1 MIAAQAVNGMINN
14 VQGPIQA
21 AGQQPPQD
29 NALAVGNAQNPIVV
43 SISLLVNHVFL
54 GSTSWSKSGTANS
67 SLSRLTQLIRITCPT
82 SC

>member
-43 SISLLVNHVFL
+43 SISLLVTMF
-54 GSTSWSKSGTANS
+54 S
-67 SLSRLTQLIRITCPT
+67 
-82 SC
+82 

>member
-21 AGQQPPQD
+21 AQQPPQN

-43 SISLLVNHVFL
+43 SISLLVTMF
-54 GSTSWSKSGTANS
+54 S
-67 SLSRLTQLIRITCPT
+67 
-82 SC
+82 

>member
-1 MIAAQAVNGMINN
+1 MIAAQGANGMINN

-21 AGQQPPQD
+21 AQQPPQN

-67 SLSRLTQLIRITCPT
+67 SLRRLTQLIRVTWPT

>member
-1 MIAAQAVNGMINN
+1 MIAAQGANGMINN

-21 AGQQPPQD
+21 AQQPPQN

-67 SLSRLTQLIRITCPT
+67 RLSRLTQLIRITCPT